1 MTLVLAEA
9 MDGGYLELPVK
20 PSCKATSVIGGTRF
34 TMDVERGV
42 VAKVPWVCHILEH
55 NFLL

>member
-1 MTLVLAEA
+1 MLAEV

-20 PSCKATSVIGGTRF
+20 LFYKATSVIGGARF

-42 VAKVPWVCHILEH
+42 GAKVPWICHISEH
-55 NFLL
+55 NVLL